1 MNGISRQSVS
11 KKSVSG
17 RGSSLAV
24 AAVYYKKRYLDML
37 EKVKLALLITS
48 NDFDSELADL
58 IGAAFIDLNIGD
70 VDPDKTIPA
79 TTDPAIIR
87 AVCCYCGYQFE
98 LLHGSIERSNAF
110 KKSYDEQKAQM
121 GMATGYTVW
130 SEAE

>member
-1 MNGISRQSVS
+1 M
-11 KKSVSG
+11 
-17 RGSSLAV
+17 
-24 AAVYYKKRYLDML
+24 LD
-37 EKVKLALLITS
+37 KVKLALLITS
-48 NDFDSELADL
+48 NTFDSELTDL

-70 VDPDKTIPA
+70 VDPDKTVST

-130 SEAE
+130 SDAE